1 MSSLKTV
8 IVDIDGT
15 LADVRHRLHHIEVP
29 GKKNWKAFFEAADR
43 DRPIRRILDKV
54 REMANDHTIVIV
66 TGRPEKYRF
75 STEKWL
81 KKHNVPYKKLYMR
94 RNGDHRPD
102 YEAKS
107 AVLDEIPATDIVLA
121 IDDRPPVCEMWERN
135 GIKCMLVRSD
145 VETQQVN
152 VEYQKAPARKALAP
166 NARKPT
172 LPKRRR
178 RRSGRY

>member
-15 LADVRHRLHHIEVP
+15 LADVRHRLHHIEVS
-29 GKKNWKAFFEAADR
+29 GKKNWQGFFEAADR
-43 DRPIRRILDKV
+43 DRPIRRILDQV
-54 REMANDHTIVIV
+54 REMANDHAIVIV
-66 TGRPEKYRF
+66 TGRPEKYRPP
-75 STEKWL
+75 TEKWL
-81 KKHNVPYKKLYMR
+81 KKHNVPYEKLYMR

-107 AVLDEIPATDIVLA
+107 AVLDEIPPANIVLA

-152 VEYQKAPARKALAP
+152 EEYQKASIQKALAG
-166 NARKPT
+166 ARKPT
-172 LPKRRR
+172 PPKRTR
-178 RRSGRY
+178 RRSGKY